1 MDDFRIIILTILGLL
16 VLGVPVGIALRRF
29 YAFRKTSS
37 RIVSSSVFAI
47 LFLLGAGLGSNDNLM
62 DQLAEMSYS
71 AAAITIGAFVGSALA
86 LGLVYRVFF
95 LSEAVEI
102 KKEGEKA

>member
-16 VLGVPVGIALRRF
+16 VLGVPIGIALRRL
-29 YAFRKTSS
+29 YAFRKMSN

-47 LFLLGAGLGSNDNLM
+47 LFLLGAGLGSNGNLM

-71 AAAITIGAFVGSALA
+71 AVIITIGAFAGSALA

-95 LSEAVEI
+95 MRAVIEI
-102 KKEGEKA
+102 EKKGEKT